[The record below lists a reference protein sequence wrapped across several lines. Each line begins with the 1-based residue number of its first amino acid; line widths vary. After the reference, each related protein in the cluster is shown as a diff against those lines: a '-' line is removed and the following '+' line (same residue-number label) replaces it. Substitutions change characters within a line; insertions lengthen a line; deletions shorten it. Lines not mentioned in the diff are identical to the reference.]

1 MKSRDGLPYTD
12 ALQPVVLP
20 SAYRF
25 GPFRF
30 DASAYRLL
38 AGDRPVPLSPK
49 VMDLLRLLASRP
61 SQLVTKEDILRE
73 LWPDVAVT
81 DNAVTQ
87 AVSELRHALGDDPSA
102 PSYVQTVPRRG
113 YRFIA
118 TVQVSS
124 PASPAP
130 RPRPHAPEAQAK
142 RVISVSDFQNVT
154 ADAGDAWMAAG
165 IAETVTNDLRVLR
178 DLRVIDRAHL
188 PEATRRASIEA
199 ARECGLD
206 LLVVGSYQRSG
217 DRLRITARAIDVGSG
232 EAVAHSK
239 ADGNVADVFQLQD
252 AIVTQLLRSLHVP
265 VTAAAAARIGVHE
278 TSSLDAYRALTEGRL
293 KLETLNPAVVPEAI
307 RDFERAI
314 ALDPRYAHA
323 YVGLA
328 HARLWLYEASRAR
341 NRPNTGELR
350 AAIAH
355 GRRAVELDPGLGE
368 AHAALAFLLA
378 SAGRHAEAL
387 ESGRMAVALEP
398 NEWRHRFRLG
408 VAAWGG
414 ERLACFDD
422 VVRLFPE
429 FAYAYFG
436 TAMVYVARGDLAGAE
451 EVLRQGLAVQ
461 QRGSSKTDRFPANG
475 LHWLLGLISLAH
487 SHVSQARAEFDREL
501 TSRGSR
507 MYAAEYAM
515 DAYDGHGFASLA
527 SGDPASAEAMFSKA
541 LAIYPDH
548 ARSLVGLSVARARRG
563 EADAAEAAL
572 THAWRAIGEL
582 RESGRSTEAAMAES
596 FGHVAA
602 GRPAAALE
610 TLRRLLDD
618 APPGFAGWTIPIE
631 PLLTDLGA
639 ASEYQ
644 AILRR
649 LAERAT

>member
-1 MKSRDGLPYTD
+1 MKSREGLPYTD
-12 ALQPVVLP
+12 RLQPVVLP

-61 SQLVTKEDILRE
+61 SELVTKEDILRE

-87 AVSELRHALGDDPSA
+87 AVSELRHALGDDPSS

-124 PASPAP
+124 PVPLAP
-130 RPRPHAPEAQAK
+130 RPRPQTRDVPAK

-154 ADAGDAWMAAG
+154 ADTSDGWMAAG
-165 IAETVTNDLRVLR
+165 IAETVTNDLRALR
-178 DLRVIDRAHL
+178 DLRVIDRAHV
-188 PEATRRASIEA
+188 PEAARRASIDA
-199 ARECGLD
+199 ARACGLD

-239 ADGNVADVFQLQD
+239 ADGDVSDVFHLQD

-265 VTAAAAARIGVHE
+265 VTAAAAARIGAHE

-293 KLETLNPAVVPEAI
+293 KLETLNPADVPEAI

-341 NRPNTGELR
+341 NRPNTAELR
-350 AAIAH
+350 AAIAD

-378 SAGRHAEAL
+378 SAGRQAEAL
-387 ESGRMAVALEP
+387 ESGRTAVALEP

-408 VAAWGG
+408 VAAWGS
-414 ERLACFDD
+414 ERLSCFDD

-436 TAMVYVARGDLAGAE
+436 TAMVHVARADLSGAE
-451 EVLRQGLAVQ
+451 EILRQGLAVQ
-461 QRGSSKTDRFPANG
+461 QRGSSKADRFPANG
-475 LHWLLGLISLAH
+475 LHWLLGLLGLAQ
-487 SHVSQARAEFDREL
+487 SNVSQARAEFDREL
-501 TSRGSR
+501 TSRGSQ

-527 SGDPASAEAMFSKA
+527 CGDPSAADAMFSKA
-541 LAIYPDH
+541 LDIYPDH

-563 EADAAEAAL
+563 EPEGAEAAL
-572 THAWRAIGEL
+572 THAWRAIDEL
-582 RESGRSTEAAMAES
+582 RGSGRSSEAAMAES

-610 TLRRLLDD
+610 TLLRLVRD
-618 APPGFAGWTIPIE
+618 APPGFAGWTIPVE
-631 PLLTDLGA
+631 PLLSGLRDA
-639 ASEYQ
+639 PEYQ
-644 AILRR
+644 TILRR
-649 LAERAT
+649 LADRAV